1 MLEKYDQ
8 FTQRKQT
15 LDRQIDNQ
23 KKQYK
28 KRISGLKRQKLALKM
43 SQLKTQMN
51 QFINGPSG
59 FSRDNF

>member
-8 FTQRKQT
+8 FTQRKQN

-28 KRISGLKRQKLALKM
+28 KRISSLKRQKLALKM

-51 QFINGPSG
+51 QFVNGPSG

>member
-8 FTQRKQT
+8 FTQRKQN

-23 KKQYK
+23 KKQNR

-43 SQLKTQMN
+43 NQMKTQMN
-51 QFINGPSG
+51 KFVNGPSG
-59 FSRDNF
+59 FSKDNF

>member
-8 FTQRKQT
+8 FSARKKSI
-15 LDRQIDNQ
+15 DSQIDSQ

-28 KRISGLKRQKLALKM
+28 QRVNVLKRQKLALKM
-43 SQLKTQMN
+43 NQLKKTMN
-51 QFINGPSG
+51 KFVNSPSA

>member
-8 FTQRKQT
+8 FTQRKQN

-28 KRISGLKRQKLALKM
+28 KRVSGLKRQKLALKM